1 MTRVSAAQAVK
12 EIDNL
17 LNQVQ
22 QGRDVVIFSASGAA
36 FKLVA
41 LSRAPQPRFGSA
53 QGQVRIGMD
62 FDAPIEGFEE
72 YMP

>member
-1 MTRVSAAQAVK
+1 MTRISAAQAVK

-22 QGRDVVIFSASGAA
+22 QGRDVVIIGASGAA
-36 FKLVA
+36 FKLIA
-41 LSRAPQPRFGSA
+41 LPRAPQPHFGSA
-53 QGQVRIGMD
+53 QGQVRIGAD

>member
-12 EIDNL
+12 DIDNL

-22 QGRDVVIFSASGAA
+22 QGRDVVIIGASGAA
-36 FKLVA
+36 FKLIA
-41 LSRAPQPRFGSA
+41 LPRAPQPRFGSA
-53 QGQVRIGMD
+53 QGQVRIGTD

-72 YMP
+72 YML